1 MAAHA
6 AAVRAAMAAH
16 AATSPV
22 SVAQA
27 LAAWELAAPAAWE
40 HVAPAAWAHVAL
52 EAWGEEAHEAL
63 WAGTKTIF
71 AYKKT

>member
-1 MAAHA
+1 
-6 AAVRAAMAAH
+6 MAAH

-27 LAAWELAAPAAWE
+27 LAAWEL
-40 HVAPAAWAHVAL
+40 VAPEAWAHVAL